1 LKDCTDRLHGSNR
14 YQTNRFEK
22 EIFPMLKH
30 SLLALVAASLISFS
44 MFAAAQDSQT
54 NDQMAQEHGHRRGGP
69 DPAERTAELTKH
81 LKLTSDQQAKVKDA
95 LESEHS
101 QMGTLHQDS
110 SLSRE
115 DRRAKMMDIRK
126 NTDAQIRSLLD
137 ATQQKKFDEMQARR
151 EQWHHQGSP
160 EGGSEQGP
168 PQK

>member
-1 LKDCTDRLHGSNR
+1 
-14 YQTNRFEK
+14 
-22 EIFPMLKH
+22 MLKH
-30 SLLALVAASLISFS
+30 CLLAVVAASLISFS

-54 NDQMAQEHGHRRGGP
+54 QDSQTSDQMAQEHGHRRGGP
-69 DPAERTAELTKH
+69 DPAERTAELTKR

-115 DRRAKMMDIRK
+115 DRHAKMMDIRK
-126 NTDAQIRSLLD
+126 STDAQIRGLLD
-137 ATQQKKFDEMQARR
+137 ATQQKKFDDMQAKR

-160 EGGSEQGP
+160 EGGSEQAP